1 MPAQPP
7 THNIT
12 TPITTT
18 TTTTV
23 APTQL
28 LQQPFS
34 WFSALGPWWIYV
46 VAGIG
51 AVIAIVI
58 VFLIAKL
65 MGHPLARS
73 LSNWL
78 ASPTTDMLVIALDPD
93 TKTMSMLPAKR
104 VGPMYVSTEKPIF
117 ILPVQGGEVYLW
129 QEAGKPVLVTIR
141 YDRYMTEWLP
151 SLEQVVSLSVMPIT
165 SSESPP
171 TDTGKL
177 EEEILSRLVQEQ
189 ARLTGEVY
197 IGPNMKLYISASVP
211 EALRLLK
218 FYVNEA
224 TYRIV
229 NAGLSAIARV
239 EEEGAKLM
247 ELRIRQELA
256 VKFGK
261 WMPIIFLIIVVAIAV
276 VMMKIFHVF

>member
-7 THNIT
+7 AQNISVSV
-12 TPITTT
+12 T

-23 APTQL
+23 ASSQP
-28 LQQPFS
+28 LQPLFS
-34 WFSALGPWWIYV
+34 WLPGLDQWWIYL
-46 VAGIG
+46 VAIVG
-51 AVIAIVI
+51 AVIAIAV
-58 VFLIAKL
+58 VLLATKL
-65 MGHPLARS
+65 MGHPLARNI
-73 LSNWL
+73 SNWL
-78 ASPTTDMLVIALDPD
+78 ASPTTDALAIALDPD
-93 TKTMSMLPAKR
+93 TKTMTLMPVKR
-104 VGPMYVSTEKPIF
+104 VGSMYVSTERPVF
-117 ILPVQGGEVYLW
+117 VLPVQGGEVYLW
-129 QEAGKPVLVTIR
+129 QEASKPVLVTIR
-141 YDRYMTEWLP
+141 YGRYSTEWLP

-165 SSESPP
+165 LSEAPP
-171 TDTGKL
+171 TDAGKL

-189 ARLTGEVY
+189 ARLAGEVY

-247 ELRIRQELA
+247 EMRIRQELA
-256 VKFGK
+256 ARFGK
-261 WMPIIFLIIVVAIAV
+261 WMPIVFLILIVVVAI
-276 VMMKIFHVF
+276 VMLKIFHVL